1 MQLPRGTFREIRK
14 NQKTEDLLKELEQ
27 GGFSGICS
35 ISYRDHISTLVLKS
49 GRCILVESDTFKG
62 DAALEHLLYS
72 ISDGD
77 IDAALSTLNEAQIQL
92 SLEFNPAEQIKNT
105 SMYHTGVPETIV
117 PATGASVS
125 PASSEK
131 NLPGPKTNLFFPG
144 EERSTLMTHSPERT
158 PRLQTGTK
166 NPASELPGSI
176 GSATAPVSGEREI
189 PAPDTEPT
197 DFESD
202 LDMLDSMN
210 LDRMTDK
217 IRDDC
222 KKMVKQFHL
231 DHLMDRD

>member
-105 SMYHTGVPETIV
+105 SSTT
-117 PATGASVS
+117 
-125 PASSEK
+125 PASQKPLCQPPVPPSHQPVVK
-131 NLPGPKTNLFFPG
+131 KTGPAPKTNLFFPG

>member
-105 SMYHTGVPETIV
+105 SSTTGVPETIV

-131 NLPGPKTNLFFPG
+131 NRPGPKNKPVFPG
-144 EERSTLMTHSPERT
+144 
-158 PRLQTGTK
+158 
-166 NPASELPGSI
+166 
-176 GSATAPVSGEREI
+176 
-189 PAPDTEPT
+189 
-197 DFESD
+197 
-202 LDMLDSMN
+202 
-210 LDRMTDK
+210 
-217 IRDDC
+217 
-222 KKMVKQFHL
+222 
-231 DHLMDRD
+231 